1 MRVRLQRMTTDS
13 EQVLNGTVDRE
24 KTLGMNG

>member
-1 MRVRLQRMTTDS
+1 MRVRFQRMTTDP

-24 KTLGMNG
+24 KTLGMNC

>member
-1 MRVRLQRMTTDS
+1 MHGLQMMTPDS

-24 KTLGMNG
+24 KTLCMFY

>member
-1 MRVRLQRMTTDS
+1 MNGLQMMTTDS

>member
-1 MRVRLQRMTTDS
+1 MRVRFQRMTTDS

-24 KTLGMNG
+24 KTLGMFY